1 MNGLRVYT
9 SAVIARPEAE
19 ISSFFTRKGGGPIYQ
34 WNFDDGRGVW
44 HCSRLHSSEL
54 TPKTF
59 ALARWKSLPLS
70 LRARLNEHYI
80 E

>member
-9 SAVIARPEAE
+9 SALVAHSEAE
-19 ISSFFTRKGGGPIYQ
+19 ISSFFTRKGGGPFYQ
-34 WNFDDGRGVW
+34 WKFNDGLGVW
-44 HCSRLHSSEL
+44 HCARLNSSEL

-59 ALARWKSLPLS
+59 ALAKWKSLPLS
-70 LRARLNEHYI
+70 LRAKLNEHYI